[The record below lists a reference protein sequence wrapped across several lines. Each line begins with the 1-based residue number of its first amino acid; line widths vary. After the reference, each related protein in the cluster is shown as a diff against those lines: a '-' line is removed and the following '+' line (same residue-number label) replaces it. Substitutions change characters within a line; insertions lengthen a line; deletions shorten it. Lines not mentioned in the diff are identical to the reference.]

1 MVVRSVSF
9 APPHTPPTTRE
20 DDLFVLRLI
29 RSRRVGPAT
38 YHRLIADHGSAA
50 EALAALPAIA
60 AAAGIEGY
68 APCPEGVAA
77 AELAAGRRLGAALI
91 TLADPRYPPLLREI
105 PDAPPALWVH
115 GEISVLAR
123 PLIAVVGARNA
134 SSLGLRMARGL
145 ALALSEA
152 GIGVT
157 AGLARGVDTAAHE
170 ASCAAG
176 TIAVLAGGI
185 DRIYPAENRALA
197 ERIRAN
203 GCLISE
209 QPPGL
214 EPVARHF
221 PTRNRIVSGLCAGV
235 VVVEAA
241 HRSGT
246 LITARCA
253 AEQGREVM
261 AVPGHPLDARAG
273 GCNALIRDGATLV
286 RSAADVLAAVGTEAG
301 AVRGGVGDAAGA
313 EVGAGE
319 GRAAEAQSR
328 ERGAGAGGSREGGA
342 WAGRSRETGA
352 AAARSRSSH
361 QSSRPS
367 ASAKAAPRSAVLPPT
382 ARGAGVEDRTTKRD
396 IHASGGTYGEPSA
409 VYRDATAPGTTADEP
424 QSHRRSAPPPFNTA
438 YHCAASGGPREIR
451 EDSETTLKE
460 RLINLL
466 GPSPTDEDSL
476 IRLLAVPAARLAPLL
491 LELELD
497 GRLVRMPG
505 SRVAL
510 LD

>member
-20 DDLFVLRLI
+20 DDLSVLRLI

-38 YHRLIADHGSAA
+38 FHRLIADHGSAA
-50 EALAALPAIA
+50 AALAALPDIA

-77 AELAAGRRLGAALI
+77 AEITAGRRLGAELI

-105 PDAPPALWVH
+105 PDAPPALWVQ
-115 GEISVLAR
+115 GEVSALAR

-197 ERIRAN
+197 ERIRAA
-203 GCLISE
+203 GCLVTE

-221 PTRNRIVSGLCAGV
+221 PTRNRIVSGLCTGV

-286 RSAADVLAAVGTEAG
+286 RSAADVLAAVGIEAG
-301 AVRGGVGDAAGA
+301 AVGGGVGDGAGV

-319 GRAAEAQSR
+319 GRDAEARSR
-328 ERGAGAGGSREGGA
+328 KGGVGEGLSREGGA
-342 WAGRSRETGA
+342 G
-352 AAARSRSSH
+352 AARSRSS
-361 QSSRPS
+361 RPS
-367 ASAKAAPRSAVLPPT
+367 FRAVESAEATPPSAVLPPT
-382 ARGAGVEDRTTKRD
+382 ARGARVKDDTTKRD
-396 IHASGGTYGEPSA
+396 RPASGGTYGKPSA
-409 VYRDATAPGTTADEP
+409 VDRDATAPGATADGP
-424 QSHRRSAPPPFNTA
+424 QSHRRSAPPSFNTA
-438 YHCAASGGPREIR
+438 YPSAARGGPREIG

-476 IRLLAVPAARLAPLL
+476 IRLLSVPAARLAPLL

>member
-20 DDLFVLRLI
+20 DDLSVLRLI

-38 YHRLIADHGSAA
+38 FHRLIADHGSAA
-50 EALAALPAIA
+50 DALAALPDIA

-77 AELAAGRRLGAALI
+77 AELAAGRRLGAELI
-91 TLADPRYPPLLREI
+91 TLADPRYPLLLREI
-105 PDAPPALWVH
+105 PDAPPALWVQ
-115 GEISVLAR
+115 GEVGVLAR

-134 SSLGLRMARGL
+134 SSLGLRIARGL
-145 ALALSEA
+145 ALSLSEA

-197 ERIRAN
+197 ERIRAA

-286 RSAADVLAAVGTEAG
+286 RSAADVLAAVGIA
-301 AVRGGVGDAAGA
+301 AV
-313 EVGAGE
+313 
-319 GRAAEAQSR
+319 SYIHL
-328 ERGAGAGGSREGGA
+328 
-342 WAGRSRETGA
+342 T
-352 AAARSRSSH
+352 
-361 QSSRPS
+361 
-367 ASAKAAPRSAVLPPT
+367 LPT
-382 ARGAGVEDRTTKRD
+382 
-396 IHASGGTYGEPSA
+396 I
-409 VYRDATAPGTTADEP
+409 
-424 QSHRRSAPPPFNTA
+424 
-438 YHCAASGGPREIR
+438 C
-451 EDSETTLKE
+451 
-460 RLINLL
+460 
-466 GPSPTDEDSL
+466 
-476 IRLLAVPAARLAPLL
+476 
-491 LELELD
+491 
-497 GRLVRMPG
+497 
-505 SRVAL
+505 
-510 LD
+510 

>member
-20 DDLFVLRLI
+20 DDLSVLRLI

-38 YHRLIADHGSAA
+38 FHRLIADHGSAA
-50 EALAALPAIA
+50 AALAALPDLA

-77 AELAAGRRLGAALI
+77 AEITAGRRLGAALI

-105 PDAPPALWVH
+105 PDAPPALWVQ
-115 GEISVLAR
+115 GEVGVLAR

-197 ERIRAN
+197 ERIRAT

-286 RSAADVLAAVGTEAG
+286 RSAEDVLAAVGFEAG
-301 AVRGGVGDAAGA
+301 AGRGGVGGGAGGEDAAG
-313 EVGAGE
+313 EGCGE
-319 GRAAEAQSR
+319 GGR
-328 ERGAGAGGSREGGA
+328 SREGGA
-342 WAGRSRETGA
+342 GAGQSREGGASAGRSRSA
-352 AAARSRSSH
+352 
-361 QSSRPS
+361 RPS
-367 ASAKAAPRSAVLPPT
+367 GQPAESAKAAPRSAISQPT
-382 ARGAGVEDRTTKRD
+382 ARSAKGHDHAGEPSSQ
-396 IHASGGTYGEPSA
+396 ASAAAYGEPSA
-409 VYRDATAPGTTADEP
+409 VDRDASATGARASRP
-424 QSHRRSAPPPFNTA
+424 QSQWMSTPPPFKTPHPSA
-438 YHCAASGGPREIR
+438 LGGGPREIG

-476 IRLLAVPAARLAPLL
+476 IRLLSVPAARLAPLL

>member
-1 MVVRSVSF
+1 M
-9 APPHTPPTTRE
+9 
-20 DDLFVLRLI
+20 

-38 YHRLIADHGSAA
+38 YHRLMADHGSAA
-50 EALAALPAIA
+50 AALAALPEIA

-68 APCPEGVAA
+68 APCPEGTAA

-105 PDAPPALWVH
+105 PDAPPALWVQ
-115 GEISVLAR
+115 GEVGVLAR

-157 AGLARGVDTAAHE
+157 AGFARGVDTAAHE

-197 ERIRAN
+197 ERIRAA

-286 RSAADVLAAVGTEAG
+286 RSAED
-301 AVRGGVGDAAGA
+301 
-313 EVGAGE
+313 GAGE
-319 GRAAEAQSR
+319 GCAAEAQSR
-328 ERGAGAGGSREGGA
+328 EGGAGEE
-342 WAGRSRETGA
+342 RSRETGA
-352 AAARSRSSH
+352 AAARFRSSRL
-361 QSSRPS
+361 SGRPVES
-367 ASAKAAPRSAVLPPT
+367 AGAAPPSAVLPPT
-382 ARGAGVEDRTTKRD
+382 ARGARVEDDTTKRD
-396 IHASGGTYGEPSA
+396 RPASGGTYAVPSA
-409 VYRDATAPGTTADEP
+409 VDRDAPTPGATADGP

-438 YHCAASGGPREIR
+438 YPSAARGGPREIG

>member
-20 DDLFVLRLI
+20 DDLSVLRLI

-38 YHRLIADHGSAA
+38 FHRLIADHGSAA
-50 EALAALPAIA
+50 EALAALPEIT

-77 AELAAGRRLGAALI
+77 AELTAGRRLGAELI

-115 GEISVLAR
+115 GEISALAR

-197 ERIRAN
+197 ERIRAA
-203 GCLISE
+203 GCLVTE

-286 RSAADVLAAVGTEAG
+286 RSAEDVLAAVGIEAG
-301 AVRGGVGDAAGA
+301 EGLGGVGDGAGV
-313 EVGAGE
+313 EDGAGE
-319 GRAAEAQSR
+319 GRGEGGRSS
-328 ERGAGAGGSREGGA
+328 EGGAGGRLSREGGA
-342 WAGRSRETGA
+342 WA
-352 AAARSRSSH
+352 ARSRSA
-361 QSSRPS
+361 RPS
-367 ASAKAAPRSAVLPPT
+367 GRPTESAEAAPPSAISRPT
-382 ARGAGVEDRTTKRD
+382 ARSARGDDHAGEPSTQ
-396 IHASGGTYGEPSA
+396 ASAGGYREPSA
-409 VYRDATAPGTTADEP
+409 VDRVAPAPGATANRP
-424 QSHRRSAPPPFNTA
+424 QSHRMSTPPPFTTPHLSA
-438 YHCAASGGPREIR
+438 PDGGPHEIG
-451 EDSETTLKE
+451 EDSATTLKE